1 MPTVCVEAKAVIVS
15 LICTVEHTLK
25 ATKTVNL
32 QWTDV
37 FMLWLTCQKMSLAL
51 FVVSPTLARKAVP
64 LVIIARGTILGINI
78 SRAVR
83 RQAGTVVLNVTLP
96 C

>member
-1 MPTVCVEAKAVIVS
+1 MATVCVEAKAVIVS

-25 ATKTVNL
+25 VTKTVNL
-32 QWTDV
+32 QWTDI
-37 FMLWLTCQKMSLAL
+37 FMPWLTCQKMSLAL
-51 FVVSPTLARKAVP
+51 FVVSLTLPRKAVP
-64 LVIIARGTILGINI
+64 LVIIARGTVLDKNV